1 MSLLGIKVLLTC
13 QGEMRLWGK
22 MIWMGPQWMGKP
34 WSMLETGGTFCM
46 LLGHSAHLSSF
57 FGWLVGFLVFFCYF
71 LVFLFVCLFVYLFFE
86 REGFIISTS
95 CP

>member
-57 FGWLVGFLVFFCYF
+57 FLLVGWFAYVFFCYF
-71 LVFLFVCLFVYLFFE
+71 WGVCFLFACFFVF
-86 REGFIISTS
+86 
-95 CP
+95 